1 MEDNKKKGIT
11 VTEVV
16 EAIEEIA
23 PVSLQE
29 SWDNSG
35 LLIGFEDSCVD
46 RLDVYKRQVQIR
58 ARSGLAVR
66 HGIGLTNGVGTIDSD
81 YRGEVKVSLIN
92 WGEEVF
98 TVNDGD
104 RIAQMVVARY
114 EKAQLVQ
121 AEELSETVRGE
132 GGFGHT
138 GI

>member
-46 RLDVYKRQVQIR
+46 RL
-58 ARSGLAVR
+58 
-66 HGIGLTNGVGTIDSD
+66 LTCL
-81 YRGEVKVSLIN
+81 EV
-92 WGEEVF
+92 
-98 TVNDGD
+98 D
-104 RIAQMVVARY
+104 M
-114 EKAQLVQ
+114 
-121 AEELSETVRGE
+121 
-132 GGFGHT
+132 
-138 GI
+138 

>member
-46 RLDVYKRQVQIR
+46 RL
-58 ARSGLAVR
+58 
-66 HGIGLTNGVGTIDSD
+66 LTCLEVDMKVGNS
-81 YRGEVKVSLIN
+81 
-92 WGEEVF
+92 WF
-98 TVNDGD
+98 
-104 RIAQMVVARY
+104 
-114 EKAQLVQ
+114 
-121 AEELSETVRGE
+121 ETK
-132 GGFGHT
+132 
-138 GI
+138 